1 MDKAAPRLP
10 NFNHVEDPSEAK
22 HWLVRRQPRYSK
34 LKKQSNNFNYERTLF
49 MFSFSLSRPLN
60 STLVNKVDEV
70 FRNRWRTLL
79 SVDEMVD
86 KECAHRIFS
95 RILNCYLSNSS
106 SGFTNFLYRFLYFCW
121 VLGHFS
127 KPTIWQM
134 RLTRAR

>member
-1 MDKAAPRLP
+1 MFSPCSAKIRASEKDLP
-10 NFNHVEDPSEAK
+10 VTELLRPT
-22 HWLVRRQPRYSK
+22 WI
-34 LKKQSNNFNYERTLF
+34 FNYERTLCI
-49 MFSFSLSRPLN
+49 FSFSLSRPLN

-86 KECAHRIFS
+86 KECAHRI
-95 RILNCYLSNSS
+95 LNCYLSNSS

-121 VLGHFS
+121 VLGHLS

>member
-1 MDKAAPRLP
+1 MSQLSLVCPGIWGFRK
-10 NFNHVEDPSEAK
+10 EAK
-22 HWLVRRQPRYSK
+22 PDFCFSELSYYYEHPRIQKAIYGSD
-34 LKKQSNNFNYERTLF
+34 
-49 MFSFSLSRPLN
+49 

-86 KECAHRIFS
+86 KECAHRI
-95 RILNCYLSNSS
+95 LNCYLSNSS
-106 SGFTNFLYRFLYFCW
+106 SGFTNFPYRFLYFCW